1 MKSMRDEANNVSN
14 TVINSARSDA
24 VLDTSALGA
33 MVPASASDRELID
46 KDKEME
52 EELEAEKKKLQCG
65 IENCGR

>member
-1 MKSMRDEANNVSN
+1 MRDEANNVSN

>member
-14 TVINSARSDA
+14 TIVNSARSEA
-24 VLDTSALGA
+24 VLDSSALGA
-33 MVPASASDRELID
+33 MVPASTTDRELIE

>member
-24 VLDTSALGA
+24 VLDSSALGA

-46 KDKEME
+46 RDKEME
-52 EELEAEKKKLQCG
+52 EELEGLAFKILLL
-65 IENCGR
+65 